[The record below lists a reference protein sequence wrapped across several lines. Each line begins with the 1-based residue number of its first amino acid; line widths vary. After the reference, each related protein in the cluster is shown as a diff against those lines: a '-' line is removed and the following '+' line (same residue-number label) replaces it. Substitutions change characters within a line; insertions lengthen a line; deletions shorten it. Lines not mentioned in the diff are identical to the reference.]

1 MKGSLLL
8 GHRASKT
15 STDRLK
21 NMADSNKIVIIG
33 AGQAGAQ
40 ASVTLRQQG
49 FEGAITIVGDEPY
62 APYQRPPL
70 SKKFLAG
77 ELPVERLAL
86 KAPKFYA
93 DKAIDLELG
102 RRAVAIDR
110 NRQHVLLDNGQQL
123 DYDRL
128 LLTLGSRVREIPVP
142 GASLGGIHYLR
153 SIDDVKGIQQQFGPE
168 QRLVIVGGGYIGL
181 EVAAVAKQNGL
192 DVTVVEA
199 MDRVMA
205 RVVAPEVSAFYA
217 QVHRDAG
224 VHIRCNTGVTEFE
237 GDGRVSHVTTA
248 DGERIECDC
257 VVVGIGILPETTLAE
272 TASIDCDDGIIVN
285 EYAQTSDAKIF
296 AAGDCSRHPSRL
308 TGGMIRLESV
318 ANAIEQGK
326 IAARNMLGETQTYDE
341 VPWFWSDQF
350 DIKLQIAGLA
360 QDYDSVVLRGDPSE
374 SSFAVFYLKSGTVI
388 AVDAINRP
396 REFMQGKKLVAA
408 GVSIPA
414 NELSDDETAFG
425 DIAKRYL

>member
-1 MKGSLLL
+1 M
-8 GHRASKT
+8 T
-15 STDRLK
+15 EP
-21 NMADSNKIVIIG
+21 NKMVIVG

-40 ASVTLRQQG
+40 ASITLRQQG
-49 FEGAITIVGDEPY
+49 FKGGITVVGDELY

-86 KAPKFYA
+86 KAPQFYA
-93 DKAIDLELG
+93 DKAIDLKLG
-102 RRAVAIDR
+102 RRGVAIDR
-110 NRQHVLLDNGQQL
+110 DRQRILLDDGEQL
-123 DYDRL
+123 DYGRL
-128 LLTLGSRVREIPVP
+128 LLALGSRVREIPVP
-142 GASLGGIHYLR
+142 GASLVGIHYLR
-153 SIDDVKGIQQQFGPE
+153 SIDDVLGIQQQFRPA
-168 QRLVIVGGGYIGL
+168 QRLIIVGGGYIGL

-199 MDRVMA
+199 MERVMG
-205 RVVAPEVSAFYA
+205 RVVAPAVSAFYT

-224 VHIRCNTGVTEFE
+224 VHIRCNTGVTEFQ
-237 GDGRVSHVTTA
+237 GDNQVSHVVTA
-248 DGERIECDC
+248 DGERLDCDL
-257 VVVGIGILPETTLAE
+257 VVVGIGVVPETTLAE
-272 TASIDCDDGIIVN
+272 TASIECGDGIIVN
-285 EYAQTSDAKIF
+285 EYAQTSDPRIF

-318 ANAIEQGK
+318 ANAIAQGK
-326 IAARNMLGETQTYDE
+326 IAAGSMLGETRAYDE

-360 QDYDSVVLRGDPSE
+360 QDYDSVVLRGNPSK
-374 SSFAVFYLKSGTVI
+374 SNFAVFYLKAGIII